1 MSHIRVCVKTL
12 PLNAKLAYQ
21 VSNLMMNVLE
31 HKQSRKKKNEIFLKY
46 NCLQVFIYILYLQS
60 SFLN

>member
-31 HKQSRKKKNEIFLKY
+31 HKQSRKKKMKF
-46 NCLQVFIYILYLQS
+46 S
-60 SFLN
+60 